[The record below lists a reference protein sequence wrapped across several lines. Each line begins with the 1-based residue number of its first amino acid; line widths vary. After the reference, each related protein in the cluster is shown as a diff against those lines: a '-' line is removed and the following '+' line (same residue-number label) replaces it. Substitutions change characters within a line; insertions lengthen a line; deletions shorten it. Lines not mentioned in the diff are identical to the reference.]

1 MIRNEIYL
9 LTAFVCSACDGSIA
23 SEEIELVYNIA
34 KQTDLFDGLD
44 VENKLNSYVAQ
55 INQNGMSFINDYIS
69 TLYATDLSD
78 EEQLKIID
86 IAIKIIESDSKI
98 EYSEIR
104 FFKKLRAA
112 LSISDDMILDKMPAI
127 EDYLL
132 PDIQIQEFVFDM
144 TTNFEAIDLTKFQ
157 PIEK

>member
-1 MIRNEIYL
+1 MIGNEIYL

-55 INQNGMSFINDYIS
+55 INQNGMSFINDYIA

>member
-1 MIRNEIYL
+1 MIGNEVYL
-9 LTAFVCSACDGSIA
+9 LTAFVCAACDGSIA

-157 PIEK
+157 SIEK

>member
-1 MIRNEIYL
+1 MIGNEIYL

>member
-1 MIRNEIYL
+1 MIGNEVYL
-9 LTAFVCSACDGSIA
+9 LTAFVCATCDGSIA

>member
-1 MIRNEIYL
+1 MIGNEVYL
-9 LTAFVCSACDGSIA
+9 LTAFVCAACDGSIA

>member
-1 MIRNEIYL
+1 MIGNEVYL
-9 LTAFVCSACDGSIA
+9 LTAFVCAACDGSIA

-112 LSISDDMILDKMPAI
+112 LSISDDRILDRMPTI

-132 PDIQIQEFVFDM
+132 PDNQMLEFMFDCSI
-144 TTNFEAIDLTKFQ
+144 NFDSIDLSLFK
-157 PIEK
+157 